1 MKNAGALSTVLD
13 NINFETSELNVSPEY
28 VHADVSMPSA
38 LAAFFLIN
46 YRKQND
52 DWRKT
57 IKTWAKYMQ
66 RVHIYI
72 CIYML

>member
-1 MKNAGALSTVLD
+1 MSTLLD

-38 LAAFFLIN
+38 LAAFFPIN

-52 DWRKT
+52 DLRKT
-57 IKTWAKYMQ
+57 IKT
-66 RVHIYI
+66 
-72 CIYML
+72 